1 MSSSV
6 VENYSTQAGGR
17 GISQLQYWANSKFI
31 IHFSLLEPSMNYRC
45 PICKQTLVLSQ
56 QTWCCVNNHRF
67 DCAKEGYVNLL
78 PVQKKRS
85 KDPGDNKEMM
95 FARREFLNK
104 GYYQA
109 MSDRVN
115 QLALEFAPDA
125 IQGLD
130 IGCGE
135 GYYSHRLQQVM
146 QTRGEFA
153 LNGVDISK
161 SALKYAA
168 KRYKDIDFCVA
179 SSFEMPFAD
188 DSFDFML
195 RIYAPSLDEEL
206 QRVAKS
212 GAILITVSAGP
223 KHHFALK
230 QRIYDEP
237 RLHPDIESQIAGFE
251 RMHGERVQQLLQ
263 LSDPTDIEH
272 FLVMTPYNWK
282 FTAEQ
287 KQAMTTGR
295 FSCELDFKIEVFR
308 AS

>member
-1 MSSSV
+1 
-6 VENYSTQAGGR
+6 
-17 GISQLQYWANSKFI
+17 
-31 IHFSLLEPSMNYRC
+31 MNYRC
-45 PICKQTLVLSQ
+45 PICSQTLQLIQ
-56 QTWCCVNNHRF
+56 QTWCCDNNHRF

-85 KDPGDNKEMM
+85 KDPGDSKEMM
-95 FARREFLNK
+95 FARREFLNQ
-104 GYYQA
+104 GYYQF

-125 IQGLD
+125 IHGLD

-135 GYYSHRLQQVM
+135 GYYSHRLQRVM
-146 QTRGEFA
+146 QTRGEFS

-168 KRYKDIDFCVA
+168 KRYKEIDFCVA
-179 SSFEMPFAD
+179 SSFEMPFED
-188 DSFDFML
+188 NSFDFML
-195 RIYAPSLDEEL
+195 RIYAPSQDAEL
-206 QRVAKS
+206 HRVVKS
-212 GAILITVSAGP
+212 GGILITVSAGP
-223 KHHFALK
+223 QHHFALK
-230 QRIYDEP
+230 QRIYEQP
-237 RLHPDIESQIAGFE
+237 RSHPDIVSQIEGFE
-251 RMHGERVQQLLQ
+251 LIHGERVQQLLQ
-263 LSDPTDIEH
+263 LEDPTDIAN

-287 KQAMTTGR
+287 KQAMTTAK